1 MPPSRHAPYHAPM
14 SLRTARRYS
23 WILALLPAFGCS
35 KDLREVLAEHKAAV
49 EPQLAKLAAIRT
61 AAKAAPR
68 VTVDGVTI
76 NGPAPKIGVFD
87 VDEHAN
93 VAIEYL
99 EDLEDP
105 IALGNIPY
113 RIAGSGSMNRCTAL
127 FANRRAPYNPILGTV
142 PDEVPWYSAD
152 SHLKHCE
159 AVRYVF
165 VIRSVEYRGPS
176 DTRDSSGPCPK
187 PSSDEPRDAGAPPP
201 ADAGTQAAKPC
212 KVFDGGYLSAE
223 VLVFD
228 MKNSENLGGFR
239 FVAENSPTVD
249 IGTSSDPSALLAND
263 FATKIRF
270 AFNAAAQKWV
280 PSFTVG
286 N

>member
-1 MPPSRHAPYHAPM
+1 M

-35 KDLREVLAEHKAAV
+35 KDLRDVLTEHKAAV
-49 EPQLAKLAAIRT
+49 EPQLAKFAAIRT

-113 RIAGSGSMNRCTAL
+113 RIAGSGSMNRCAAL
-127 FANRRAPYNPILGTV
+127 LANRRAPYNPILGTV

-152 SHLKHCE
+152 NHLKHCE
-159 AVRYVF
+159 VVRYVF
-165 VIRSVEYRGPS
+165 VIRSIEYSGPS
-176 DTRDSSGPCPK
+176 VTRNSFGGCPK
-187 PSSDEPRDAGAPPP
+187 PSSDETRDAGAPPP
-201 ADAGTQAAKPC
+201 ADAGASAAKPC

-228 MKNSENLGGFR
+228 MKNASHLGGFR
-239 FVAENSPTVD
+239 FVAESSPTIDV
-249 IGTSSDPSALLAND
+249 GTASDNSATLAND
-263 FATKIRF
+263 FANKIRF
-270 AFNAAAQKWV
+270 AFTTAAHKWV